1 MSTFVLV
8 HGAYHG
14 AWCWE
19 KVIPYLLQHGHSVK
33 AVDLPGHGEDQ
44 TPIAQITLQSYV
56 NTTLAAVEAAAEPVI
71 LVGHS
76 AGGIVIS
83 QVAELC
89 PDKVEALVYLTALV
103 PLNGHSIFGAAMADA
118 ASEVPASLILNEA
131 EGWVFSKEEFIK
143 PVYYTDC
150 SDEDVAAAKARLR
163 VEPLAA
169 AMEPVSI
176 SPERFGRVTKYYI
189 ECLGDHALTP
199 SYQKQLY
206 TQTPV
211 QEVFSLESSHSPF
224 LSMPKDVAKILR
236 QIAKIGEKAEKANV

>member
-19 KVIPYLLQHGHSVK
+19 KVIPYLVQHGHCVK

-56 NTTLAAVEAAAEPVI
+56 NTTIAAIEAAAEPVI

-89 PDKVEALVYLTALV
+89 PEKVESLVYLTALV
-103 PLNGHSIFGAAMADA
+103 PQSGQSIFSAAMADS
-118 ASEVPASLILNEA
+118 ASEVPATLVLNEA
-131 EGWVFSKEEFIK
+131 EGWAFSKDEFIG

-150 SDEDVAAAKARLR
+150 SEQDIAAAKARLR
-163 VEPLAA
+163 VEPLGA

-176 SPERFGRVTKYYI
+176 TPERFGQVTKYYI
-189 ECLGDHALTP
+189 ECLGDHAISP
-199 SYQKQLY
+199 GYQKQMY
-206 TQTPV
+206 TLTPV
-211 QEVFSLESSHSPF
+211 KEVFSLETSHSPF
-224 LSMPKDVAKILR
+224 LSAPKDLAKILR
-236 QIAKIGEKAEKANV
+236 HVAKIGEKSHT